1 MCMCPLL
8 LANVDLCRK
17 LTLMHLSCM
26 LVRRGEWQGTPAVYK
41 VWDLGDSIEPVL
53 DMQAE
58 LDAYQAL
65 RPLQVSVSI

>member
-1 MCMCPLL
+1 
-8 LANVDLCRK
+8 
-17 LTLMHLSCM
+17 MHLSCM